1 MLFFT
6 SIGLSAL
13 NMARVTMSKK
23 IALITSGGDAPGMN
37 AAIRA
42 VTLQAEKYQYQVLG
56 FIGGYNGLIDNH
68 FIILDCHKVDDI
80 IRKGGTIL
88 KSARCPEM
96 LDSSGPKRVVET
108 LESNNIDS
116 LIVIGGDGSF
126 KGCLAISELWQGNI
140 IGIPGTIDNDI
151 NGTDQTIGFWTAVE
165 TALDSID
172 KIRDTANAF
181 ERIFI
186 VEVMGRNCGF
196 LAVESAIGSG
206 AEHIVCKEIIEDEV
220 QFIDNLLVNINKA
233 IRNHR
238 TDSYIIV
245 MAENSLSFSAHDLSK
260 KIERYTGVDSKAA
273 ILGYI
278 QRGGSPVAPDR
289 VLATQLGVAAVEA
302 IKANKSN
309 IMVGMLNNTATETAF
324 SATSY
329 SNTYNQK
336 IIRRLN
342 QLNFN
347 LD

>member
-1 MLFFT
+1 
-6 SIGLSAL
+6 
-13 NMARVTMSKK
+13 MSKK

-56 FIGGYNGLIDNH
+56 FMGGYNGLIENH
-68 FIILDCHKVDDI
+68 FIKLNCHLVDDI

-88 KSARCPEM
+88 KSARCQEM
-96 LDSSGPKRVVET
+96 LSPNGPKQVVET
-108 LESNNIDS
+108 LNANNIDA

-126 KGCLAISELWQGNI
+126 KGCQAISAIWQGNI

-220 QFIDNLLVNINKA
+220 QFIDHLLVNINKA
-233 IRNHR
+233 IKNHR

-245 MAENSLSFSAHDLSK
+245 MAENSLSFSAHELSK

-278 QRGGSPVAPDR
+278 QRGGSPVASDR
-289 VLATQLGVAAVEA
+289 VLATQLGVAAVDA
-302 IKANKSN
+302 VKANKTD
-309 IMVGMLNNTATETAF
+309 IMVGMLNNSLNEIAL

-329 SNTYNQK
+329 SNTDNQS

-342 QLNFN
+342 RLNFN
-347 LD
+347 LG